1 MDEVRVTSTIVPLF
15 CKVIHMKTN
24 RIFFPE
30 IIGVGTTEGNSNEFL
45 ENKGFD
51 IILRDIGIAA
61 KEILVHDPLRHEDI
75 RDFGIYREILQGDY
89 YRLISRQSSSKQRK
103 AFIRC

>member
-24 RIFFPE
+24 R
-30 IIGVGTTEGNSNEFL
+30 TTEGNSNEFL